1 VPVEVGAFTPAS
13 STIPLL
19 FVIAGVPGAGAVD
32 PDHVF
37 LLSMVLTALRHSA
50 LKPVS
55 DSASSRR
62 SSLPDSRSAVDRNAM
77 LARARTLDAEA
88 ERAAQDGDIDLSAQ
102 KILAALDCERR
113 AGTVGPQVLQ
123 LIKPRA

>member
-1 VPVEVGAFTPAS
+1 
-13 STIPLL
+13 
-19 FVIAGVPGAGAVD
+19 
-32 PDHVF
+32 
-37 LLSMVLTALRHSA
+37 
-50 LKPVS
+50 
-55 DSASSRR
+55 
-62 SSLPDSRSAVDRNAM
+62 M

>member
-1 VPVEVGAFTPAS
+1 
-13 STIPLL
+13 
-19 FVIAGVPGAGAVD
+19 
-32 PDHVF
+32 
-37 LLSMVLTALRHSA
+37 MVLTPLRPSP

-62 SSLPDSRSAVDRNAM
+62 SSLPDPRSGIDRTAL
-77 LARARTLDAEA
+77 LARARELDAEA
-88 ERAAQDGDIDLSAQ
+88 ARAAEDGDIELSAQ